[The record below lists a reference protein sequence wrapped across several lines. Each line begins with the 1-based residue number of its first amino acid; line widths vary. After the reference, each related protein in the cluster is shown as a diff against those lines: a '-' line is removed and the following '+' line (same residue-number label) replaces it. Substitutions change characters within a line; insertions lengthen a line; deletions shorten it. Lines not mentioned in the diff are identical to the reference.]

1 MDAQEIR
8 DLHKKY
14 LFPATIN
21 YYKESLPL
29 ARGKGCY
36 LYDTAGKEYLDF
48 FGGIL
53 TVSLG
58 HCDEEVNKALHE
70 QNDTLQHCSTLYPTA
85 PIVLLAKTLADI
97 APPGLEKSF
106 FTGSGT
112 EADETAIMLAKIATG
127 RQEIIAC
134 RHSYSGRSH
143 LNATMTAHAA
153 WRPLP
158 DQVPGVKHAV
168 APYCYRCPL
177 KLSYPSCDLAC
188 AKDIEELI
196 QTTTAGK
203 VAAFIC
209 EPIFGVGG
217 FITPPKEYFKV
228 AVEIVRRYGGLFI
241 SDEVQTG
248 FGRTGEKW
256 WGIQQYDVVPDIMT
270 MAKGIA
276 NGIPMGAT
284 IAKSEVADKWVG
296 LTISTF
302 GGNPVSSAAAKATID
317 AIDHRGLLKNAK
329 VQGDRLRARL
339 EQLRDKYAL
348 IGDVR
353 GMGLMQAL
361 ELVEDRTTK
370 VPAKNAIARLF
381 EETRERGLLIGKG
394 GLYGNV
400 VRITPA
406 LNVTAAEI
414 DRACDL
420 LDKAFAATTGR
431 S

>member
-1 MDAQEIR
+1 MDAKEIR
-8 DLHKKY
+8 ELHKKY

-29 ARGKGCY
+29 ARGKGSY
-36 LYDTAGKEYLDF
+36 LYDTAGREYLDF

-58 HCDEEVNKALHE
+58 HCDDEVNAKIKE

-85 PIVLLAKTLADI
+85 PIVALAKTLADI
-97 APPGLEKSF
+97 APGELEKSF

-112 EADETAIMLAKIATG
+112 EADETAIMLAKVATG
-127 RQEIIAC
+127 RNEVIAC
-134 RHSYSGRSH
+134 RHSYSGRTH
-143 LNATMTAHAA
+143 LNQSMTAHAA
-153 WRPLP
+153 WRTLP
-158 DQVPGVKHAV
+158 DQIPGIKHAV

-177 KLSYPSCDLAC
+177 KLTYPSCDLAC
-188 AKDIEELI
+188 AKDIQELI
-196 QTTTAGK
+196 ETTTTGK

-228 AVEIVRRYGGLFI
+228 AVDIVRKAGGLFI
-241 SDEVQTG
+241 ADEVQTG
-248 FGRTGEKW
+248 FGRTGDKW
-256 WGIQQYDVVPDIMT
+256 WGIEHWGVEPDIMT

-284 IAKSEVADKWVG
+284 MATNEVAEKWVA

-302 GGNPVSSAAAKATID
+302 GGNPVSSTAAKATID
-317 AIDHRGLLKNAK
+317 AIDKRGLLKNAR

-339 EQLRDKYAL
+339 EAL
-348 IGDVR
+348 KDRYPLVGDVR

-361 ELVEDRTTK
+361 ELVEDRKTK
-370 VPAKNAIARLF
+370 VPAKTAIARLF
-381 EETRERGLLIGKG
+381 EETRERGLPIGKG
-394 GLYGNV
+394 GLYGNTIRV
-400 VRITPA
+400 TPA
-406 LNVTAAEI
+406 LNVKAEEV
-414 DRACDL
+414 DRACDI
-420 LDKAFAATTGR
+420 LDKSFAAVTGR